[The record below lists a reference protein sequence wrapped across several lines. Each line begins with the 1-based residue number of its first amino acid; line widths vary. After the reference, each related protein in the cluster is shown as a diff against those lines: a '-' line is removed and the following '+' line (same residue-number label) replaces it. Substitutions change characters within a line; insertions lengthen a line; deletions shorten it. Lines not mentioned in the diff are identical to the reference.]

1 MYVVET
7 IICSAL
13 LYALYR
19 LLLEGRVAH
28 SVARAYLLLSVVLAV
43 VIPLLELPIL
53 PSEPTFNVV
62 VTPLEVAEESAEV
75 STSVAVERTFDW
87 FFALQTVYIV
97 IVLLSIIRFC
107 VSITKICMLRRHS
120 KLSHYRRVAVA
131 ENKSISEPFS
141 FIRTIFVQTG
151 EKREQVLLH
160 EYSHI
165 SHLHTLERLFFE
177 LARCL
182 MWFNPFVHLMGNSI
196 SQVHE
201 WQADS
206 DVISAGF
213 DINEYRQIIFH
224 QLFGYSPDITCG
236 LNKSLTK
243 KRFIMMTTFK
253 FKRGRF
259 PLLRIL
265 AVIPIVVAMIFAFG
279 AVTAKAEPTVV
290 DSPEPKNVIE
300 IRKGGEQIML
310 NSKPVTLNKL
320 PELIEQTADH
330 IVTIDAEADVPMGK
344 VTDVKEALRGV
355 ENLRINYAKS
365 DDVEPQI
372 ASETTERAPG
382 RNGPEIKI
390 EVMDGGKT
398 ILFCGAPMSYE
409 QLLKTLPQVKPHVVI
424 LHVDNDVP
432 EQMWAEIQG
441 ALRGLNTLK
450 ANNVKPEPQSKTV
463 KACNL
468 LQVKVAADGT
478 ILLRGKEC
486 RKNELKR
493 EVKHFV
499 QNYHIYAMN
508 TRRLHIGNLHNKE
521 YSDFST
527 TSLTMPNGRKV
538 CCPVS
543 NGMISVSSDSNAAF
557 DTVQQVLNTISSA
570 YNELRQSL
578 SRRVYNKSYDKL
590 DIQYK
595 QMIDNA
601 IPIRV
606 YMAES

>member
-19 LLLEGRVAH
+19 ILLEGRVAH
-28 SVARAYLLLSVVLAV
+28 SIARVYLLLSVVLSV
-43 VIPLLELPIL
+43 VVPLLELPIL
-53 PSEPTFNVV
+53 PPEPIVNVAV
-62 VTPLEVAEESAEV
+62 MPLEIAETAAEAG
-75 STSVAVERTFDW
+75 TEMAAEHTFDW
-87 FFALQTVYIV
+87 YFALQMVYIAV
-97 IVLLSIIRFC
+97 VLLSIVRFG
-107 VSITKICMLRRHS
+107 VSAAKICKLRRQS
-120 KLSHYRRVAVA
+120 KLGSYRRVAVA
-131 ENKSISEPFS
+131 EHKSVFEPFS

-165 SHLHTLERLFFE
+165 VHGHTLERLFFE

-182 MWFNPFVHLMGNSI
+182 MWFNPFVHLMGNSA

-253 FKRGRF
+253 RGRF

-279 AVTAKAEPTVV
+279 AVAAKAEPTVV

-300 IRKGGEQIML
+300 IRKGGDEILL
-310 NSKPVTLNKL
+310 NEKSVTIESL
-320 PELIEQTADH
+320 PELVKQSEDH
-330 IVTIDAEADVPMGK
+330 LVTIAAEDGVPMGK
-344 VTDVKEALRGV
+344 VADVKEALRGV

-365 DDVEPQI
+365 DDVELQT
-372 ASETTERAPG
+372 ASETTESAPG
-382 RNGPEIKI
+382 RNNGPEIKI
-390 EVMDGGKT
+390 EVRDGGKT

-409 QLLKTLPQVKPHVVI
+409 QLLKTLPQVKPHVVQ

-432 EQMWAEIQG
+432 EQMWVEIQG
-441 ALRGLNTLK
+441 ALRGSNTLK
-450 ANNVKPEPQSKTV
+450 VNHIKPEAQSKTV

-468 LQVKVAADGT
+468 LQVKVTADGT

-508 TRRLHIGNLHNKE
+508 TRRLHIGNLYNKE

-543 NGMISVSSDSNAAF
+543 NGIVSVSSDSNAASG
-557 DTVQQVLNTISSA
+557 TVGEVLDIIKLA
-570 YNELRQSL
+570 YDELRQSL

-590 DIQYK
+590 GPDYR
-595 QMIDNA
+595 QMINEA
-601 IPIRV
+601 IPTRV
-606 YMAES
+606 YIAEC

>member
-1 MYVVET
+1 MYVVE
-7 IICSAL
+7 IVICSAL
-13 LYALYR
+13 FYALYR
-19 LLLEGRVAH
+19 LLLEGRVSH
-28 SVARAYLLLSVVLAV
+28 GVARVYLLLSVVLSV
-43 VIPLLELPIL
+43 VVPLLELPIL
-53 PSEPTFNVV
+53 PPEPTIKMVVVPVEIAETAAEVGAEVAVEPTF
-62 VTPLEVAEESAEV
+62 
-75 STSVAVERTFDW
+75 DW
-87 FFALQTVYIV
+87 YFALQMVYIAV
-97 IVLLSIIRFC
+97 VLLSILRFC
-107 VSITKICMLRRHS
+107 VSATKICKLRRQS
-120 KLSHYRRVAVA
+120 NLSRYRRVAVA
-131 ENKSISEPFS
+131 ENKSVFEPFS

-165 SHLHTLERLFFE
+165 VHGHTFERLFFE

-182 MWFNPFVHLMGNSI
+182 MWFNPFVHLMGS
-196 SQVHE
+196 SAAQVHE

-206 DVISAGF
+206 DVIGAGF

-224 QLFGYSPDITCG
+224 QLFGYTPDITCG

-243 KRFIMMTTFK
+243 KRFIMMTT

-279 AVTAKAEPTVV
+279 AVAAKAEPTVV

-300 IRKGGEQIML
+300 IRKGGDEILL
-310 NSKPVTLNKL
+310 NEKPVTIERL
-320 PELIEQTADH
+320 PELVKQSEDK
-330 IVTIDAEADVPMGK
+330 IVTIAAEDNVPMGK
-344 VTDVKEALRGV
+344 VADVKEALRGV

-365 DDVEPQI
+365 DEVEPQT
-372 ASETTERAPG
+372 ASEPTERAPG

-409 QLLKTLPQVKPHVVI
+409 LLLKTLPQVKPHVVI
-424 LHVDNDVP
+424 LHVDKDVP

-441 ALRGLNTLK
+441 ALRGSNTLK
-450 ANNVKPEPQSKTV
+450 VNHVKPETQSKTV

-468 LQVKVAADGT
+468 LQVKVTADGT

-499 QNYHIYAMN
+499 QNYRIYAMN
-508 TRRLHIGNLHNKE
+508 TRRLHIGNQYSKE

-543 NGMISVSSDSNAAF
+543 NGIVSVSSDKDAASG
-557 DTVQQVLNTISSA
+557 TVGEVLDIIKQA
-570 YNELRQSL
+570 YDELRQSL
-578 SRRVYNKSYDKL
+578 SRRVYNKAYDKL
-590 DIQYK
+590 ESPYK
-595 QMIDNA
+595 EMVDNA
-601 IPIRV
+601 VPIRV
-606 YMAES
+606 YMAEI

>member
-1 MYVVET
+1 MYVVE
-7 IICSAL
+7 IVICSAL
-13 LYALYR
+13 FYALYR
-19 LLLEGRVAH
+19 LLLEGRVSH
-28 SVARAYLLLSVVLAV
+28 GVARVYLLLSVVLSV
-43 VIPLLELPIL
+43 VVPLLELPIL
-53 PSEPTFNVV
+53 PPEPTIKMVV
-62 VTPLEVAEESAEV
+62 VPVEIAETAAEVAAE
-75 STSVAVERTFDW
+75 VAVEPAFDW
-87 FFALQTVYIV
+87 YFALQMVYFAV
-97 IVLLSIIRFC
+97 ALLSILRFG
-107 VSITKICMLRRHS
+107 VSATKICKLRRQS
-120 KLSHYRRVAVA
+120 NLGRYRHVAVA
-131 ENKSISEPFS
+131 ENKSVFEPFS
-141 FIRTIFVQTG
+141 FLRTIFVHID

-165 SHLHTLERLFFE
+165 VHGHTFERLFFE

-182 MWFNPFVHLMGNSI
+182 MWFNPFVHLMGS
-196 SQVHE
+196 SAAQVHE

-206 DVISAGF
+206 DVIGAGF

-224 QLFGYSPDITCG
+224 QLFGYTPDITCG

-243 KRFIMMTTFK
+243 KRFIMMTT

-279 AVTAKAEPTVV
+279 AVAAKAEPTAV
-290 DSPEPKNVIE
+290 DNSEPKSVIE
-300 IRKGGEQIML
+300 IRKGGEEILL
-310 NSKPVTLNKL
+310 NEKPVTIERL
-320 PELIEQTADH
+320 PELVKQSEDK
-330 IVTIDAEADVPMGK
+330 IVTIAAEDNVPMGK
-344 VTDVKEALRGV
+344 VADVKEALRDV

-365 DDVEPQI
+365 DEVEPQT
-372 ASETTERAPG
+372 ASVPTENTPG

-390 EVMDGGKT
+390 EVKDGGKT

-432 EQMWAEIQG
+432 EQMWAEIKSTLRSG
-441 ALRGLNTLK
+441 ANTLK
-450 ANNVKPEPQSKTV
+450 VNHIKPEAQSKTV
-463 KACNL
+463 KACNI
-468 LQVKVAADGT
+468 LQVKVTADGT

-499 QNYHIYAMN
+499 QNYRIYAMN
-508 TRRLHIGNLHNKE
+508 TRRLHIGNQYNKE

-527 TSLTMPNGRKV
+527 TSLTMANGRKV

-543 NGMISVSSDSNAAF
+543 NGIVSVSSDKDAASG
-557 DTVQQVLNTISSA
+557 TVSEVLDIIKLA
-570 YNELRQSL
+570 YDELRQSL

-590 DIQYK
+590 DAPYK
-595 QMIDNA
+595 EMVNNA
-601 IPIRV
+601 VPIRV
-606 YMAES
+606 YMAEI